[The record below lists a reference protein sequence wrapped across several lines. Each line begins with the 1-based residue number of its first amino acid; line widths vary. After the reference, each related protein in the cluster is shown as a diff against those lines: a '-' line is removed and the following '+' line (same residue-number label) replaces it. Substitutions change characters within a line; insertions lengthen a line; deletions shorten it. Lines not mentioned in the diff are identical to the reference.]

1 MNEICVLYLIVAVII
16 VLDVMRLSVHQKLIH
31 VVEGCGRRHER
42 IGLLE
47 RGVKTWSGIIDNALE
62 SIRR

>member
-1 MNEICVLYLIVAVII
+1 MNEICVLHLIVAVII
-16 VLDVMRLSVHQKLIH
+16 VLDVMQLVVHRKLIH

-47 RGVKTWSGIIDNALE
+47 RGVKT
-62 SIRR
+62 